1 MALKGGKAL
10 CERDSPNLNIPV
22 IVIVRHW
29 RSDIEKGGGPTS
41 VAKSACDPESKA
53 SGGLPSHVAKG

>member
-29 RSDIEKGGGPTS
+29 RSDIEKGGGT
-41 VAKSACDPESKA
+41 D
-53 SGGLPSHVAKG
+53 